1 MKKTILLYIGIIL
14 SMLASCQQESPIE
27 LSKSNGKE
35 CTLSFKVNIPES
47 QIYSRNEFNNGTNI
61 TIDNLY
67 LLVFDEHGVLQAK
80 YQATKTLANEGNEG
94 STTYDSYSA
103 TGIVQGTEYYYR
115 VNVVP
120 RSEKTI
126 IHFIAN
132 CPVSYANIPL
142 NKSESELIQSLTTE
156 DEKTAYWQRMVLDYL
171 GEDGSDEDK
180 VVDNLPTVYLIRNF
194 AAVQVKE
201 DDGLNFLKAYDLV
214 NIPQKGTVAP
224 ALFTSETGFADYLQ
238 TVSEG
243 SNLYKELTDDGYHGA
258 EPQGNTYTP
267 SIAELPDNIDNTSE
281 LYLYERNHQGV
292 GDKDITFLIVK
303 GYYNDNVANNGDDI
317 WYYRVDFAENFE
329 YLNILRNFRYIITI
343 KSVTGKGYST
353 PEDAANGNSV
363 NNIDVDIEVER
374 ISDGTNYLF
383 VTPTAITVLNQENK
397 TITFDYETNEESV
410 TCPFTPASEYS
421 GAFTEVTPNS
431 DGTISVKMKYY
442 SGEVPNGK
450 QNQTFKVKTP
460 SGLYR
465 EVKVTLIDGF
475 EFQDVTFTQ
484 NNEGNYEY
492 SFTIPAGLEKS
503 MFPLELFLFEES
515 CSFSPLG
522 DAMSVKLVDILDE
535 NGQKTGRQNWGYSA
549 TLDWEDYNATYGST
563 YTYQFVAN
571 SPITTDKTMTVSNE
585 YAKQDGTA
593 TYTPPT
599 TITITGNNI
608 VDNTLTWYVG
618 DNASSKSV
626 IVTVNSETVDY
637 NWEALTNFNVEKSS
651 DGKTLTITPINN
663 AISDG
668 KLVDIEDET
677 LVLETTDDD
686 KATAELVLSI
696 VDLPLEIT
704 DASLTSPI
712 ALGTNKEVTLTFK
725 MNKLATITLNAT
737 RLTYA
742 SSSTRTITT
751 NDDGTI
757 TIRYTPD
764 ATGNQTITFK
774 TADAV
779 RGGTVTI
786 SYDDKE
792 IPLSYNRTSIGNKD
806 VSGGPKQSIEDM
818 QINMNDIPIGSCRYS
833 KSSKKLQ
840 NIRFDYDGKDFIT
853 DITEITITGTLD
865 KKTYTIRTNVGNLI
879 NGSNLQFSN

>member
-47 QIYSRNEFNNGTNI
+47 QVYSRNEFNDGTNI
-61 TIDNLY
+61 TINNLY

-80 YQATKTLANEGNEG
+80 YAAKKTTVDE
-94 STTYDSYSA
+94 DYSA
-103 TGIVQGTEYYYR
+103 TGIVQGKEYEYK
-115 VNVVP
+115 VTVVP

-132 CPVSYANIPL
+132 CPVSYNNILL
-142 NKSESELIQSLTTE
+142 NKSEPELIQSLTTAGN
-156 DEKTAYWQRMVLDYL
+156 KTAYWQRMELDYL
-171 GEDGSDEDK
+171 GEDGSDDDTN
-180 VVDNLPTVYLIRNF
+180 VDNLPTVYLIRNF
-194 AAVQVKE
+194 AAVQVKQ
-201 DDGLNFLKAYDLV
+201 DDGLDFLQAYDLV
-214 NIPQKGTVAP
+214 NVPQKGTVAP
-224 ALFTSETGFADYLQ
+224 VQFAAPTGFANYPTDNSANNYE
-238 TVSEG
+238 T
-243 SNLYKELTDDGYHGA
+243 LTSSGYYGA
-258 EPQGNTYTP
+258 EPQGNTYSP
-267 SIAELPDNIDNTSE
+267 SIADLPNDITNTDE

-292 GDKDITFLIVK
+292 TAEDITFLIVK
-303 GYYNDNVANNGDDI
+303 GRYNGNTY
-317 WYYRVDFAENFE
+317 YYRVDFAENFE

-343 KSVTGKGYST
+343 KSVTGKGYNS
-353 PEDAANGNSV
+353 PKEAANGNSV

-383 VTPTAITVLNQENK
+383 VTPTAITVLNQQNK
-397 TITFDYETNEESV
+397 TITFNYETNEESV
-410 TCPFTPASEYS
+410 TCPFTPASESS
-421 GAFTEVTPNS
+421 GAFNGVTAAGKETDNK
-431 DGTISVKMKYY
+431 GTISVQMKYY
-442 SGEVPNGK
+442 PRGVPNQK
-450 QNQTFKVKTP
+450 QNQIFKVKTP

-475 EFQDVTFTQ
+475 EFQNVTFTQ
-484 NNEGNYEY
+484 NDKGNYEY

-503 MFPLELFLFEES
+503 MFPLELFLFEKT

-522 DAMSVKLVDILDE
+522 KDMSVKLVDDNNNE
-535 NGQKTGRQNWGYSA
+535 NRQTWGYFA
-549 TLDWEDYNATYGST
+549 TLDWEKYNQETGSR
-563 YTYQFVAN
+563 YTYQFKAN
-571 SPITTDKTMTVSNE
+571 TTIDSNKTMTISNE

-593 TYTPPT
+593 TYTLPT
-599 TITITGNNI
+599 TITITGNDI
-608 VDNTLTWYVG
+608 VDNTLTWYAG

-626 IVTVNSETVDY
+626 IVTVNSEIVDY

-651 DGKTLTITPINN
+651 DGKTLTITPTNN
-663 AISDG
+663 AVSND

-725 MNKLATITLNAT
+725 MNRLATITLNAT
-737 RLTYA
+737 RLTDA
-742 SSSTRTITT
+742 SSSTGTITT

-757 TIRYTPD
+757 SYTPK
-764 ATGNQTITFK
+764 AKGNQTITFK

-779 RGGTVTI
+779 RGGSVTI
-786 SYDDKE
+786 SHEDIDD
-792 IPLSYNRTSIGNKD
+792 ISLTYSRSSFGNKTVNSTNAPTSD
-806 VSGGPKQSIEDM
+806 
-818 QINMNDIPIGSCRYS
+818 INSMDIKLDDGTVVGSCSYDYS
-833 KSSKKLQ
+833 WSLLGGTTRRLEEISFEDNYTGLL
-840 NIRFDYDGKDFIT
+840 T
-853 DITEITITGTLD
+853 DNTNITITNGI
-865 KKTYTIRTNVGNLI
+865 YTINTTILNLRNGTNLSFNKLM
-879 NGSNLQFSN
+879 

>member
-47 QIYSRNEFNNGTNI
+47 QVYSRNVFNNGTNI

-80 YQATKTLANEGNEG
+80 YQATKTLANES

-103 TGIVQGTEYYYR
+103 TGIVQGTEYDYR

-132 CPVSYANIPL
+132 CPVNYDDIPL
-142 NKSESELIQSLTTE
+142 NKSESELIQSLTTVN
-156 DEKTAYWQRMVLDYL
+156 EKTAYWQRMELDYL
-171 GEDGSDEDK
+171 GEDGSDEDTN
-180 VVDNLPTVYLIRNF
+180 VDNLPTVYLIRNF

-201 DDGLNFLKAYDLV
+201 DDGLDFLKAYDLV

-224 ALFTSETGFADYLQ
+224 VQFTASTGFAKYPTDNSANNYE
-238 TVSEG
+238 T
-243 SNLYKELTDDGYHGA
+243 LTSSGYYGA
-258 EPQGNTYTP
+258 EPQGNTYSP
-267 SIAELPDNIDNTSE
+267 SISGLPNDITNTGE

-292 GDKDITFLIVK
+292 GDKDVTFLIVK
-303 GYYNDNVANNGDDI
+303 GTYSGQSYF
-317 WYYRVDFAENFE
+317 YRVDFAENFE

-343 KSVTGKGYST
+343 KSVTGKGYNS
-353 PEDAANGNSV
+353 PIEAANGNSV

-397 TITFDYETNEESV
+397 TITFDYETNEASI
-410 TCPFTPASEYS
+410 TCPFTPASENS
-421 GAFTEVTPNS
+421 GAFTTVTPNN
-431 DGTISVKMKYY
+431 DGTISVAMKYY
-442 SGEVPNGK
+442 PDGVPNRK

-475 EFQDVTFTQ
+475 EFQNVTFIQ

-503 MFPLELFLFEES
+503 MFPLELFLFEET

-535 NGQKTGRQNWGYSA
+535 NGQKTGRQNWGYFA
-549 TLDWEDYNATYGST
+549 TLDWEEYNQTTGST
-563 YTYQFVAN
+563 YTYQFKAN
-571 SPITTDKTMTVSNE
+571 TTIDSNKTMTISNE

-593 TYTPPT
+593 TYAPPT
-599 TITITGNNI
+599 TITITGNDI

-618 DNASSKSV
+618 DTTPKTISINITPSDDVTLSS
-626 IVTVNSETVDY
+626 VTTTNGFTINEQSLAITPPATTSEGVLTVT
-637 NWEALTNFNVEKSS
+637 AS
-651 DGKTLTITPINN
+651 DGTVETINLIVVDRPLEWSAELTGEQYYGKNKTVTLTLRTNKPGTYKVEFIEVGVTTNKPAEIVVESGSTEGRVTYETLSWSGAISAKITFEGKELPVSGDNRNRLLIKTSNSNYKDSTKFKLYTSKIGFTNWNYANESVSENTLANGVEFVINDLKENTTYYLSYRTGNMGNRTYYNATTTAGGFATENLTITFLNN
-663 AISDG
+663 
-668 KLVDIEDET
+668 
-677 LVLETTDDD
+677 
-686 KATAELVLSI
+686 
-696 VDLPLEIT
+696 
-704 DASLTSPI
+704 
-712 ALGTNKEVTLTFK
+712 
-725 MNKLATITLNAT
+725 
-737 RLTYA
+737 
-742 SSSTRTITT
+742 
-751 NDDGTI
+751 
-757 TIRYTPD
+757 
-764 ATGNQTITFK
+764 
-774 TADAV
+774 
-779 RGGTVTI
+779 
-786 SYDDKE
+786 
-792 IPLSYNRTSIGNKD
+792 
-806 VSGGPKQSIEDM
+806 
-818 QINMNDIPIGSCRYS
+818 
-833 KSSKKLQ
+833 
-840 NIRFDYDGKDFIT
+840 
-853 DITEITITGTLD
+853 
-865 KKTYTIRTNVGNLI
+865 
-879 NGSNLQFSN
+879 

>member
-1 MKKTILLYIGIIL
+1 
-14 SMLASCQQESPIE
+14 MLASCQQESPIE

-47 QIYSRNEFNNGTNI
+47 QVYSRNEFNDGTNI

-80 YQATKTLANEGNEG
+80 YAAKKTTVDE
-94 STTYDSYSA
+94 DYSA
-103 TGIVQGTEYYYR
+103 TGIVQGQEYEYK
-115 VNVVP
+115 VTVVP

-142 NKSESELIQSLTTE
+142 NKSEPELIQSLTTAGN
-156 DEKTAYWQRMVLDYL
+156 KTAYWQRMELDYL
-171 GEDGSDEDK
+171 GEDGSDDDTN
-180 VVDNLPTVYLIRNF
+180 VDNLPTVYLIRNF
-194 AAVQVKE
+194 AAVQVKQ
-201 DDGLNFLKAYDLV
+201 DDGLDFLQAYDLV
-214 NIPQKGTVAP
+214 NVPQKGTVAP
-224 ALFTSETGFADYLQ
+224 VQFTASTGFANYPTDNSANNYE
-238 TVSEG
+238 T
-243 SNLYKELTDDGYHGA
+243 LTSSGYYGA
-258 EPQGNTYTP
+258 EPQGNTYSP
-267 SIAELPDNIDNTSE
+267 SIADLPDDIDNTSE

-292 GDKDITFLIVK
+292 TAEDITFLIVK
-303 GYYNDNVANNGDDI
+303 GTYNVNTY
-317 WYYRVDFAENFE
+317 YYRVDFAENFE

-343 KSVTGKGYST
+343 KSVTGKGYNT
-353 PEDAANGNSV
+353 PKDAAYGNSV

-397 TITFDYETNEESV
+397 TITFNYETNEESV

-421 GAFTEVTPNS
+421 GAFNGVTAADKGTDNK
-431 DGTISVKMKYY
+431 GTISVQMKYY
-442 SGEVPNGK
+442 PYPSGVPNQK

-475 EFQDVTFTQ
+475 EFKNVTFTQ
-484 NNEGNYEY
+484 NDKGNYEY

-503 MFPLELFLFEES
+503 MFPLELFLFEET

-522 DAMSVKLVDILDE
+522 KDMSVKLVDD
-535 NGQKTGRQNWGYSA
+535 NNNRQTWGYFA
-549 TLDWEDYNATYGST
+549 TLDWEEYNQETGSS
-563 YTYQFVAN
+563 YTYQFKAN
-571 SPITTDKTMTVSNE
+571 TTIDSNKTMTISNE

-599 TITITGNNI
+599 TITITGNDI

-651 DGKTLTITPINN
+651 DGKTLTITPTNN
-663 AISDG
+663 AVSNG
-668 KLVDIEDET
+668 KLVYIEDET

-737 RLTYA
+737 RLMDA
-742 SSSTRTITT
+742 SSSTGTITT

-757 TIRYTPD
+757 SYRPT
-764 ATGNQTITFK
+764 AKGNQTITFK

-786 SYDDKE
+786 SHEE
-792 IPLSYNRTSIGNKD
+792 ITPIELPYGRKWNNINVNNGNSKY
-806 VSGGPKQSIEDM
+806 VGEYKIKVGTTE
-818 QINMNDIPIGSCRYS
+818 IGSCRYEYS
-833 KSSKKLQ
+833 GGFIGLGRYSRLADISIYDTYTGELQ
-840 NIRFDYDGKDFIT
+840 NDT
-853 DITEITITGTLD
+853 NITITNG
-865 KKTYTIRTNVGNLI
+865 TYTISTTIGYLI
-879 NGSNLQFSN
+879 SGSNLSFSN

>member
-47 QIYSRNEFNNGTNI
+47 QVYSRNEFNDGTNI
-61 TIDNLY
+61 TINNLY

-80 YQATKTLANEGNEG
+80 YAAKKTTVDE
-94 STTYDSYSA
+94 DYSA
-103 TGIVQGTEYYYR
+103 TGIVQGKEYEYK
-115 VNVVP
+115 VTVVP

-132 CPVSYANIPL
+132 CPVSYNNILL
-142 NKSESELIQSLTTE
+142 NKSEPELIQSLTTAGN
-156 DEKTAYWQRMVLDYL
+156 KTAYWQRMELDYL
-171 GEDGSDEDK
+171 GEDGSDKDK

-238 TVSEG
+238 TVPEG

-292 GDKDITFLIVK
+292 TAEDITFLIVK
-303 GYYNDNVANNGDDI
+303 GTYNGNTY
-317 WYYRVDFAENFE
+317 YYRVDFAENFE
-329 YLNILRNFRYIITI
+329 YLNILRNFRYVITI
-343 KSVTGKGYST
+343 KSVTGKGYDT
-353 PEDAANGNSV
+353 PAEAARGNSV
-363 NNIDVDIEVER
+363 NNIDVDIEVEK

-383 VTPTAITVLNQENK
+383 VTPTAITVLNQQNK
-397 TITFDYETNEESV
+397 TITFNYETDEASV
-410 TCPFTPASEYS
+410 TCPFTSASETS

-475 EFQDVTFTQ
+475 EFQNVTFTQ

-549 TLDWEDYNATYGST
+549 TLDWEKYNQTTGGST
-563 YTYQFVAN
+563 YTYQFKAN
-571 SPITTDKTMTVSNE
+571 TTIDSNKTMTISNE

-599 TITITGNNI
+599 TITITGNDI

-618 DNASSKSV
+618 DERTDQT
-626 IVTVNSETVDY
+626 ITVTLNNNVGYTLSEL
-637 NWEALTNFNVEKSS
+637 ENFNVTNTNGTLIIIPKNDLITSLEENLEISANDDTATATVKLQIIEKPVESTVYLTMKYYWNWGFLGSGTTTITDGTISTSVS
-651 DGKTLTITPINN
+651 DNTITANFGTYDSTKGWPLTITN
-663 AISDG
+663 ASA
-668 KLVDIEDET
+668 
-677 LVLETTDDD
+677 ETT
-686 KATAELVLSI
+686 
-696 VDLPLEIT
+696 
-704 DASLTSPI
+704 
-712 ALGTNKEVTLTFK
+712 
-725 MNKLATITLNAT
+725 ATITFSYYYQTYNAT
-737 RLTYA
+737 VKIKDLL
-742 SSSTRTITT
+742 
-751 NDDGTI
+751 N
-757 TIRYTPD
+757 
-764 ATGNQTITFK
+764 
-774 TADAV
+774 
-779 RGGTVTI
+779 GTVTEVTM
-786 SYDDKE
+786 D
-792 IPLSYNRTSIGNKD
+792 
-806 VSGGPKQSIEDM
+806 
-818 QINMNDIPIGSCRYS
+818 
-833 KSSKKLQ
+833 
-840 NIRFDYDGKDFIT
+840 
-853 DITEITITGTLD
+853 
-865 KKTYTIRTNVGNLI
+865 
-879 NGSNLQFSN
+879 

>member
-1 MKKTILLYIGIIL
+1 
-14 SMLASCQQESPIE
+14 MLASCQQESPIE

-47 QIYSRNEFNNGTNI
+47 QVYSRNEFNNGTNI

-80 YQATKTLANEGNEG
+80 YQATKTLANENES

-103 TGIVQGTEYYYR
+103 TGIVQGTEYDYR

-132 CPVSYANIPL
+132 CPVSYDNIPL

-156 DEKTAYWQRMVLDYL
+156 DEKTSYWQRMVLDYL

-180 VVDNLPTVYLIRNF
+180 DNLPTVYLIRNF

-238 TVSEG
+238 TVPEG

-292 GDKDITFLIVK
+292 TAEDITFLIVK
-303 GYYNDNVANNGDDI
+303 GTYNGNTY
-317 WYYRVDFAENFE
+317 YYRVDFAENFE
-329 YLNILRNFRYIITI
+329 YLNILRNFRYVITI
-343 KSVTGKGYST
+343 KSVTGKGYDT
-353 PEDAANGNSV
+353 PAEAARGNSV
-363 NNIDVDIEVER
+363 NNIDVDIEVEK

-383 VTPTAITVLNQENK
+383 VTPTAITVLNQQNK
-397 TITFDYETNEESV
+397 TITFNYETDEASV
-410 TCPFTPASEYS
+410 TCPFTSASETS

-475 EFQDVTFTQ
+475 EFQNVTFTQ

-522 DAMSVKLVDILDE
+522 DAMSVKLVDILNE

-549 TLDWEDYNATYGST
+549 TLDWEKYNQETGSR
-563 YTYQFVAN
+563 YTYKFKAN
-571 SPITTDKTMTVSNE
+571 TTIDSNKTMTISNE
-585 YAKQDGTA
+585 YAKEDGTA
-593 TYTPPT
+593 KYTPPVA
-599 TITITGNNI
+599 TI
-608 VDNTLTWYVG
+608 
-618 DNASSKSV
+618 
-626 IVTVNSETVDY
+626 
-637 NWEALTNFNVEKSS
+637 
-651 DGKTLTITPINN
+651 
-663 AISDG
+663 
-668 KLVDIEDET
+668 
-677 LVLETTDDD
+677 
-686 KATAELVLSI
+686 SI
-696 VDLPLEIT
+696 VDKDEHEDGILSWNANADATSVDGLMQTATLTVTEGYNGEIISSHSAFSVNIDNGTIKITPTLDALKSTQEIT
-704 DASLTSPI
+704 ETLIVRTNETPNYKTASLTLKIKVLTILTFDSEQLL
-712 ALGTNKEVTLTFK
+712 ALGNFSNSNDDKEVKIYADEINSNNYIGNCYFKKQNNNWLLKEKLELTIQPGVNQLYFVRERDGNDRVAVVLVKDLIDAFTNKRTLNLTFK
-725 MNKLATITLNAT
+725 
-737 RLTYA
+737 
-742 SSSTRTITT
+742 
-751 NDDGTI
+751 
-757 TIRYTPD
+757 
-764 ATGNQTITFK
+764 
-774 TADAV
+774 
-779 RGGTVTI
+779 
-786 SYDDKE
+786 
-792 IPLSYNRTSIGNKD
+792 
-806 VSGGPKQSIEDM
+806 
-818 QINMNDIPIGSCRYS
+818 
-833 KSSKKLQ
+833 
-840 NIRFDYDGKDFIT
+840 
-853 DITEITITGTLD
+853 
-865 KKTYTIRTNVGNLI
+865 
-879 NGSNLQFSN
+879 

>member
-1 MKKTILLYIGIIL
+1 
-14 SMLASCQQESPIE
+14 MLASCQQESPIE

-47 QIYSRNEFNNGTNI
+47 QVYSRNEFNNGTNI

-80 YQATKTLANEGNEG
+80 YQATKTLANENES

-103 TGIVQGTEYYYR
+103 TGIVQGTEYDYR

-132 CPVSYANIPL
+132 CPVSYDNIPL

-156 DEKTAYWQRMVLDYL
+156 DEKTSYWQRMVLDYL

-238 TVSEG
+238 TVPEG

-292 GDKDITFLIVK
+292 TAEDITFLIVK
-303 GYYNDNVANNGDDI
+303 GTYNGNTY
-317 WYYRVDFAENFE
+317 YYRVDFAENFE
-329 YLNILRNFRYIITI
+329 YLNILRNFRYVITI
-343 KSVTGKGYST
+343 KSVTGKGYDT
-353 PEDAANGNSV
+353 PAEAARGNSV
-363 NNIDVDIEVER
+363 NNIDVDIEVEK

-383 VTPTAITVLNQENK
+383 VTPTAITVLNQQNK
-397 TITFDYETNEESV
+397 TITFNYETDEASV
-410 TCPFTPASEYS
+410 TCPFTSASETS

-475 EFQDVTFTQ
+475 EFQNVTFTQ

-522 DAMSVKLVDILDE
+522 DAMSVKLVDILNE

-549 TLDWEDYNATYGST
+549 TLDWEKYNQETGSR
-563 YTYQFVAN
+563 YTYKFKAN
-571 SPITTDKTMTVSNE
+571 TTIDSNKTMTISNE
-585 YAKQDGTA
+585 YAKEDGTA
-593 TYTPPT
+593 KYTPPVA
-599 TITITGNNI
+599 TI
-608 VDNTLTWYVG
+608 
-618 DNASSKSV
+618 
-626 IVTVNSETVDY
+626 
-637 NWEALTNFNVEKSS
+637 
-651 DGKTLTITPINN
+651 
-663 AISDG
+663 
-668 KLVDIEDET
+668 
-677 LVLETTDDD
+677 
-686 KATAELVLSI
+686 SI
-696 VDLPLEIT
+696 VDKDEHEDGILSWNANADATSVDGLMQTATLTVTEGYNGEIISSHSAFSVNIDNGTIKITPTLDALKSTQEIT
-704 DASLTSPI
+704 ETLIVRTNETPNYKTASLTLKIKVLTILTFDSEQLL
-712 ALGTNKEVTLTFK
+712 ALGNFSNSNDDKEVKIYADEINSNNYIGNCYFKKQNNNWLLKEKLELTIQPGVNQLYFVRERDGNDRVAVVLVKDLIDAFTNKRTLNLTFK
-725 MNKLATITLNAT
+725 
-737 RLTYA
+737 
-742 SSSTRTITT
+742 
-751 NDDGTI
+751 
-757 TIRYTPD
+757 
-764 ATGNQTITFK
+764 
-774 TADAV
+774 
-779 RGGTVTI
+779 
-786 SYDDKE
+786 
-792 IPLSYNRTSIGNKD
+792 
-806 VSGGPKQSIEDM
+806 
-818 QINMNDIPIGSCRYS
+818 
-833 KSSKKLQ
+833 
-840 NIRFDYDGKDFIT
+840 
-853 DITEITITGTLD
+853 
-865 KKTYTIRTNVGNLI
+865 
-879 NGSNLQFSN
+879 

>member
-1 MKKTILLYIGIIL
+1 
-14 SMLASCQQESPIE
+14 MLASCQQESPIE

-47 QIYSRNEFNNGTNI
+47 QVYSRNEFNDGTNI
-61 TIDNLY
+61 TINNLY

-80 YQATKTLANEGNEG
+80 YAAKKTTVDE
-94 STTYDSYSA
+94 DYSA
-103 TGIVQGTEYYYR
+103 TGIVQGKEYEYK
-115 VNVVP
+115 VTVVP

-132 CPVSYANIPL
+132 CPVSYNNILL
-142 NKSESELIQSLTTE
+142 NKSEPELIQSLTTAGN
-156 DEKTAYWQRMVLDYL
+156 KTAYWQRMELDYL
-171 GEDGSDEDK
+171 GEDGSDKDK

-238 TVSEG
+238 TVPEG

-292 GDKDITFLIVK
+292 TAEDITFLIVK
-303 GYYNDNVANNGDDI
+303 GTYNGNTY
-317 WYYRVDFAENFE
+317 YYRVDFAENFE
-329 YLNILRNFRYIITI
+329 YLNILRNFRYVITI
-343 KSVTGKGYST
+343 KSVTGKGYDT
-353 PEDAANGNSV
+353 PAEAARGNSV
-363 NNIDVDIEVER
+363 NNIDVDIEVEK

-383 VTPTAITVLNQENK
+383 VTPTAITVLNQQNK
-397 TITFDYETNEESV
+397 TITFNYETDEASV
-410 TCPFTPASEYS
+410 TCPFTSASETS

-475 EFQDVTFTQ
+475 EFQNVTFTQ

-522 DAMSVKLVDILDE
+522 DAMSVKLVDILNE

-549 TLDWEDYNATYGST
+549 TLDWEKYNQTTGGST
-563 YTYQFVAN
+563 YTYQFKAN
-571 SPITTDKTMTVSNE
+571 TTIDSNKTMTISNE

-599 TITITGNNI
+599 TITITGNDI

-618 DNASSKSV
+618 DERTDQT
-626 IVTVNSETVDY
+626 ITVTLNNNVGYTLSEL
-637 NWEALTNFNVEKSS
+637 ENFNVTNTNGTLIIIPKNDLITSLEENLEISANDDTATATVKLQIIEKPVESTVYLTMKYYWDLGFLGSGTTTITDGTISTSVS
-651 DGKTLTITPINN
+651 DNTITANFGTYDSTKGWPLTITN
-663 AISDG
+663 ASA
-668 KLVDIEDET
+668 
-677 LVLETTDDD
+677 ETT
-686 KATAELVLSI
+686 
-696 VDLPLEIT
+696 
-704 DASLTSPI
+704 
-712 ALGTNKEVTLTFK
+712 
-725 MNKLATITLNAT
+725 ATITFSYYRYNAT
-737 RLTYA
+737 VNIKDLL
-742 SSSTRTITT
+742 
-751 NDDGTI
+751 N
-757 TIRYTPD
+757 
-764 ATGNQTITFK
+764 
-774 TADAV
+774 
-779 RGGTVTI
+779 GTVTEVTM
-786 SYDDKE
+786 D
-792 IPLSYNRTSIGNKD
+792 
-806 VSGGPKQSIEDM
+806 
-818 QINMNDIPIGSCRYS
+818 
-833 KSSKKLQ
+833 
-840 NIRFDYDGKDFIT
+840 
-853 DITEITITGTLD
+853 
-865 KKTYTIRTNVGNLI
+865 
-879 NGSNLQFSN
+879 

>member
-1 MKKTILLYIGIIL
+1 MKKTIILYIGIIL

-47 QIYSRNEFNNGTNI
+47 QVYSRNEFNNGTNI

-80 YQATKTLANEGNEG
+80 YQATKTLANENES

-103 TGIVQGTEYYYR
+103 TGIVQGTEYDYR

-132 CPVSYANIPL
+132 CPVSYDNIPL

-156 DEKTAYWQRMVLDYL
+156 DEKTSYWQRMVLDYL

-238 TVSEG
+238 TVPEG

-292 GDKDITFLIVK
+292 TAEDITFLIVK
-303 GYYNDNVANNGDDI
+303 GTYNGNTY
-317 WYYRVDFAENFE
+317 YYRVDFAENFE
-329 YLNILRNFRYIITI
+329 YLNILRNFRYVITI
-343 KSVTGKGYST
+343 KSVTGKGYDT
-353 PEDAANGNSV
+353 PAEAARGNSV
-363 NNIDVDIEVER
+363 NNIDVDIEVEK

-383 VTPTAITVLNQENK
+383 VTPTAITVLNQQNK
-397 TITFDYETNEESV
+397 TITFNYETDEASV
-410 TCPFTPASEYS
+410 TCPFTSASETS

-475 EFQDVTFTQ
+475 EFQNVTFTQ

-522 DAMSVKLVDILDE
+522 DAMSVKLVDILNE

-549 TLDWEDYNATYGST
+549 TLDWEKYNQETGSR
-563 YTYQFVAN
+563 YTYKFKAN
-571 SPITTDKTMTVSNE
+571 TTIDSNKTMTISNE
-585 YAKQDGTA
+585 YAKEDGTA
-593 TYTPPT
+593 KY
-599 TITITGNNI
+599 I
-608 VDNTLTWYVG
+608 LR
-618 DNASSKSV
+618 
-626 IVTVNSETVDY
+626 
-637 NWEALTNFNVEKSS
+637 
-651 DGKTLTITPINN
+651 
-663 AISDG
+663 
-668 KLVDIEDET
+668 
-677 LVLETTDDD
+677 
-686 KATAELVLSI
+686 LS
-696 VDLPLEIT
+696 
-704 DASLTSPI
+704 
-712 ALGTNKEVTLTFK
+712 
-725 MNKLATITLNAT
+725 
-737 RLTYA
+737 
-742 SSSTRTITT
+742 
-751 NDDGTI
+751 
-757 TIRYTPD
+757 
-764 ATGNQTITFK
+764 
-774 TADAV
+774 
-779 RGGTVTI
+779 
-786 SYDDKE
+786 
-792 IPLSYNRTSIGNKD
+792 
-806 VSGGPKQSIEDM
+806 
-818 QINMNDIPIGSCRYS
+818 
-833 KSSKKLQ
+833 
-840 NIRFDYDGKDFIT
+840 
-853 DITEITITGTLD
+853 
-865 KKTYTIRTNVGNLI
+865 
-879 NGSNLQFSN
+879 LQFLS

>member
-1 MKKTILLYIGIIL
+1 MKKTIILYIGIIL

-47 QIYSRNEFNNGTNI
+47 QVYSRNEFNNGTNI

-80 YQATKTLANEGNEG
+80 YQATKTLANENES

-103 TGIVQGTEYYYR
+103 TGIVQGTEYDYR

-132 CPVSYANIPL
+132 CPVSYDNIPL

-156 DEKTAYWQRMVLDYL
+156 DEKTSYWQRMVLDYL

-238 TVSEG
+238 TVPEG

-292 GDKDITFLIVK
+292 TAEDITFLIVK
-303 GYYNDNVANNGDDI
+303 GTYNGNTY
-317 WYYRVDFAENFE
+317 YYRVDFAENFE
-329 YLNILRNFRYIITI
+329 YLNILRNFRYVITI
-343 KSVTGKGYST
+343 KSVTGKGYDT
-353 PEDAANGNSV
+353 PAEAARGNSV
-363 NNIDVDIEVER
+363 NNIDVDIEVEK

-383 VTPTAITVLNQENK
+383 VTPTAITVLNQQNK
-397 TITFDYETNEESV
+397 TITFNYETDEASV
-410 TCPFTPASEYS
+410 TCPFTSASETS

-475 EFQDVTFTQ
+475 EFQNVTFTQ

-522 DAMSVKLVDILDE
+522 DAMSVKLVDILNE

-549 TLDWEDYNATYGST
+549 TLDWEKYNQETGSR
-563 YTYQFVAN
+563 YTYKFKAN
-571 SPITTDKTMTVSNE
+571 TTIDSNKTMTISNE
-585 YAKQDGTA
+585 YAKEDGTA
-593 TYTPPT
+593 KYTPPVA
-599 TITITGNNI
+599 TI
-608 VDNTLTWYVG
+608 
-618 DNASSKSV
+618 
-626 IVTVNSETVDY
+626 
-637 NWEALTNFNVEKSS
+637 
-651 DGKTLTITPINN
+651 
-663 AISDG
+663 
-668 KLVDIEDET
+668 
-677 LVLETTDDD
+677 
-686 KATAELVLSI
+686 SI
-696 VDLPLEIT
+696 VDKDEHEDGILSWNANADATSVDGLMQTATLTVTEGYNGEIISSHSAFSVNIDNGTIKITPTLDALKSTQEIT
-704 DASLTSPI
+704 ETLIVRTNETPNYKTASLTLKIKVLTILTFDSEQLL
-712 ALGTNKEVTLTFK
+712 ALGNFSNSNDDKEVKIYADEINSNNYIGNCYFKKQNNNWLLKEKLELTIQPGVNQLYFVRERDGNDRVAVVLVKDLIDAFTNKRTLNLTFK
-725 MNKLATITLNAT
+725 
-737 RLTYA
+737 
-742 SSSTRTITT
+742 
-751 NDDGTI
+751 
-757 TIRYTPD
+757 
-764 ATGNQTITFK
+764 
-774 TADAV
+774 
-779 RGGTVTI
+779 
-786 SYDDKE
+786 
-792 IPLSYNRTSIGNKD
+792 
-806 VSGGPKQSIEDM
+806 
-818 QINMNDIPIGSCRYS
+818 
-833 KSSKKLQ
+833 
-840 NIRFDYDGKDFIT
+840 
-853 DITEITITGTLD
+853 
-865 KKTYTIRTNVGNLI
+865 
-879 NGSNLQFSN
+879 